1 VSYAP
6 GAELGPSILG
16 SFEFF
21 LLERYYLFA
30 LQRGRVMKGHVHHV
44 PYPARSARL
53 ESIQSDLIAAAGLA
67 GVETHPPVA
76 VHYSEGV
83 TVDVFGPWAVG

>member
-1 VSYAP
+1 
-6 GAELGPSILG
+6 
-16 SFEFF
+16 
-21 LLERYYLFA
+21 
-30 LQRGRVMKGHVHHV
+30 MKGHVHHV
-44 PYPARSARL
+44 PYPARVARIESL
-53 ESIQSDLIAAAGLA
+53 ESDLIAAAGLA